1 MSVEKNDLLR
11 LRLHGDLRDL
21 LSRELSR
28 EEVLCYRLNRRASIK
43 DIIESLGIPHTEIGA
58 IDAGGR
64 QLDFTYIPERGE
76 QFDIWPNSSRFPPT
90 APAPLRPEP
99 LPSCR
104 FLVDINAARCAGLL
118 RMAGF
123 DTASV
128 LESAALRSKKDI
140 AEAGVAEKRILL
152 SRDRELLK
160 LRQVIFGRLLRAQH
174 SFDQLVEIIDFYGLH
189 SQLAPFSRCMK
200 CNHLLTPVAKET
212 IMHRLE
218 PLTKKYYS
226 SFKQC
231 ASCSSIYW
239 QGSHHQHMLKRLEP
253 LLITQESSGEHGR

>member
-1 MSVEKNDLLR
+1 MPVEKNDLLR
-11 LRLHGDLRDL
+11 LRLHGDIRDL
-21 LSRELSR
+21 LNRELR
-28 EEVLCYRLNRRASIK
+28 GEEVIHYRLSRRASIK

-58 IDAGGR
+58 IATGDR
-64 QLDFTYIPERGE
+64 QLDFFYIPESGE
-76 QFDIWPNSSRFPPT
+76 QIDIWTNSRRFPPT

-128 LESAALRSKKDI
+128 RESAALCSKTDI
-140 AEAGVAEKRILL
+140 ADSGVAEKRILI

-160 LRQVIFGRLLRAQH
+160 LRQVVFGRLLRAQH
-174 SFDQLVEIIDFYGLH
+174 PYDQLVEIIELYGLH
-189 SQLAPFSRCMK
+189 SELAPFSRCMK

-212 IMHRLE
+212 IMDRLE
-218 PLTKKYYS
+218 PLTKRYYS

-231 ASCSSIYW
+231 GSCSSIYW

-253 LLITQESSGEHGR
+253 LLINQKSPGEHGK